1 MGDMF
6 KQVGLPLLGVMAF
19 IFIVGM
25 WVQKNSKLNPLNVPG
40 AVTTSSKVVLV
51 NGREVKVE
59 VADSDEKRKA
69 GLSGRTTLAENT
81 GMLFVFNP
89 QDVKPVFWM
98 KDTLIPLDIIW
109 INDNKVVK
117 IDVNVQ
123 PPKEGTPESALPKYS
138 PSMPVDYV
146 LEVPANFTIIHS
158 TQVGDPVDLSKI

>member
-25 WVQKNSKLNPLNVPG
+25 WVQKNSQLNPLSVPG
-40 AVTTSSKVVLV
+40 ATTAPSKIVSV

-59 VADSDEKRKA
+59 VADTDEKRQK
-69 GLSGRTTLAENT
+69 GLSGRTSLPENT

-98 KDTLIPLDIIW
+98 KDTLIALDIIW

-117 IDVNVQ
+117 VDVNVQ
-123 PPKEGTPESALPKYS
+123 PPKEGTPESALVRYT
-138 PSMPVDYV
+138 PSMPIDYV
-146 LEVPANFTIIHS
+146 LEVPANYTIIHS